1 MKLVWTPLSP
11 LTIRACHFSIASV
24 QSNMATVT
32 HTLHG
37 EAVCLV
43 EFAPLQASQFFL
55 CRQLF
60 LCLLKAEKVVN
71 CSQDLPNVAIK
82 QALSKSLY
90 LSTII
95 FTF

>member
-32 HTLHG
+32 YTLHG

-43 EFAPLQASQFFL
+43 EFAPLQASQFFY
-55 CRQLF
+55 
-60 LCLLKAEKVVN
+60 VGN
-71 CSQDLPNVAIK
+71 CSYAY
-82 QALSKSLY
+82 SKLNRW
-90 LSTII
+90 LTAPRI
-95 FTF
+95 FLM

>member
-32 HTLHG
+32 HTPHG

-43 EFAPLQASQFFL
+43 EFAPLQASQFIY
-55 CRQLF
+55 
-60 LCLLKAEKVVN
+60 VGN
-71 CSQDLPNVAIK
+71 CSYAY
-82 QALSKSLY
+82 SKLNRW
-90 LSTII
+90 LTAPRI
-95 FTF
+95 FLM